1 MSIIIIALKFSRS
14 FTQNNKKQN
23 AANTRENMDVQQRTN
38 KRSLRAPAWCE
49 KLFCATKKKYIYRYI
64 LIRVRNLWCTKY
76 NSQREEKEKKVR
88 KKKPRKRP
96 KYLSKR
102 QTWVAA
108 LRKRRD
114 EKEEKFHSKSS
125 LHPKTDQNEKKCL
138 SAPQNKTGS
147 CSVVSPTTVLNHH
160 LTRRGRERTRRGDMM
175 TR

>member
-102 QTWVAA
+102 QTWQLCGKDATKK
-108 LRKRRD
+108 KRSFTQNPRFIP
-114 EKEEKFHSKSS
+114 KRTKMKKNVSLPLKTKQGAVLLFPPQQFWTIIWHEEG
-125 LHPKTDQNEKKCL
+125 E
-138 SAPQNKTGS
+138 
-147 CSVVSPTTVLNHH
+147 
-160 LTRRGRERTRRGDMM
+160 RER
-175 TR
+175 